1 MEVIMIETSAFYKL
15 IEEVV
20 SQIKEKEK
28 ITAEKWISAEEAMA
42 KLRIT
47 SPTTL
52 YKLRINGSIK
62 YSNPL
67 PKLILYD
74 TTSID
79 TYLEKHSKNTF

>member
-1 MEVIMIETSAFYKL
+1 MEVVMIETSAFYKL

-28 ITAEKWISAEEAMA
+28 ITEDKWISAEEAMA

-52 YKLRINGSIK
+52 YKLRINGCIT
-62 YSNPL
+62 YTNPL

-74 TTSID
+74 AESIN
-79 TYLEKHSKNTF
+79 TYLEKHAKSTF